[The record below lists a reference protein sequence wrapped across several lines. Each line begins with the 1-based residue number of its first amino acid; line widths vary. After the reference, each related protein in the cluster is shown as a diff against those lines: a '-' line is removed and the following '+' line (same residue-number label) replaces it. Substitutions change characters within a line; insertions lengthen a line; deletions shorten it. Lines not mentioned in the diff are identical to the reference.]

1 MTVHFLT
8 IEHMEDDGL
17 YALGLVRDLPLPPVT
32 GKTSQE
38 VLDHLPRVFSDAWA
52 DKRSC
57 VNQDSV
63 FVVSLP
69 RGGDVEFRFQ

>member
-38 VLDHLPRVFSDAWA
+38 ILDHLPSVFSDALEGS
-52 DKRSC
+52 DMR
-57 VNQDSV
+57 VTRDSI
-63 FVVSLP
+63 FVVQTP
-69 RGGDVEFRFQ
+69 KGECVEFSFQ